1 MSDEKILETLVK
13 KVDGLADDARSNSFK
28 LDRLENM
35 IEGLTSNVKT
45 LSGQFND
52 VGIMAID
59 DHTRIGKLE
68 ERVDAL
74 ESEAH

>member
-35 IEGLTSNVKT
+35 IDGLTSNVKT
-45 LSGQFND
+45 LSGQFSD

-59 DHTRIGKLE
+59 DHKRVGKLE
-68 ERVDAL
+68 ERVGVL
-74 ESEAH
+74 EAEVH